1 MRSLFAA
8 EERENKLSRLGDPL
22 ESLGRHVDFA
32 ALAASVDRALPRP
45 HRYFGGRPPYPTEL
59 MIRLLVIQQLF
70 NLSDAQLEF
79 QVLDRASFQRFLGI
93 RDSGKVP
100 DRNTVWAFRE
110 RLVQAGLGASLF
122 DEVNRQLQAEGYL
135 ARCGQIIDATL
146 VPVPTQRN
154 GRTENAQIKQG
165 ETPEDWSA
173 KKRAHKDVDA
183 SWTGK
188 HGKQTFGYKLSVSTD
203 CRYKLIRTVHVSPAN
218 EGDQT
223 HLLKV
228 LDRNNTSR
236 DLYADRGYTT
246 LEVLKADGWRQHI
259 QRRAKPKQALSK
271 TQTGRNRRI
280 SRIRA
285 RGEHP
290 FAGLRALGGKFLRC
304 VGLLRANLQL
314 HLKVLTYNLKRLC
327 WLKNNGVAVF

>member
-1 MRSLFAA
+1 MKRLFAA
-8 EERENKLSRLGDPL
+8 EERESKLSRLGDPL

-45 HRYFGGRPPYPTEL
+45 HRYFGGRPPYPTGL
-59 MIRLLVIQQLF
+59 MIRLLLIQQLF

-79 QVLDRASFQRFLGI
+79 QVLDRTSFQRFLGI

-110 RLVQAGLGASLF
+110 RLVQAGLDASLF
-122 DEVNRQLQAEGYL
+122 DEVNRQLQAGGYL

-165 ETPEDWSA
+165 KTPEGWSA
-173 KKRAHKDVDA
+173 RKRAHKDVDA
-183 SWTGK
+183 RWTGK

-223 HLLKV
+223 HLLKCSTGTIPAV
-228 LDRNNTSR
+228 TCTPTAATPRWSSSKRAAGGSTSSAVPSR
-236 DLYADRGYTT
+236 SR
-246 LEVLKADGWRQHI
+246 RSP
-259 QRRAKPKQALSK
+259 QRKP
-271 TQTGRNRRI
+271 
-280 SRIRA
+280 
-285 RGEHP
+285 
-290 FAGLRALGGKFLRC
+290 
-304 VGLLRANLQL
+304 
-314 HLKVLTYNLKRLC
+314 VLT
-327 WLKNNGVAVF
+327 GVSPGSGHVVSIHLRVCVLWAASSCAVSACHG